1 MQVIGKH
8 INRAELRIQ
17 KCTLYKESD
26 KGHTSNTRQKDRL
39 LNENLWG
46 AVQWRKDSLFNK

>member
-39 LNENLWG
+39 LNENL
-46 AVQWRKDSLFNK
+46 